1 MPALAVLT
9 PSRPPDSYGQILR
22 STALIGASSVAA
34 VALGMV
40 RAKVMAVLLG
50 PAGVGLFG
58 LYGSIVE
65 LTQSLAGMGVNS
77 SGVRQIA
84 AAVGSGDADRV
95 ARTVAV
101 LRRTS
106 LALGA
111 LGALL
116 LLVFSREISTVTF
129 GTDRH
134 TFGVALLSVAVLLRL
149 VAAGQAALIQGMRR
163 ISDLAMI
170 SVWAAVGGTIVT
182 IPAVYALGED
192 GVVPS
197 LVAVAATGILAS
209 WWYSRRV
216 RITPAAMTLSE
227 TWTEAAPLLKL
238 GFAFMASALLTI
250 GAAYAIRVTVLRTLG
265 VEAAGLYQAA
275 WAIGGLYVGFILQPM
290 GADFYPRLTASAQ
303 DHPECNRLLNEQAHV
318 GLLLAGPGAI
328 AILTVAPLVIA
339 LLYSPAFAPAAGLL
353 RWLCLGMAL
362 QAVTWPVGFLLLAKG
377 EQRLFL
383 AVDVAWTLVHVGLAW
398 ACVRSYGVD
407 GAGMAFLGSYVFHGV
422 VLYPLVRRLTGFRW
436 SSEVRLSALLFL
448 VLLAAAFS
456 AFALLPRTAATLVG
470 GLAFAVGGAYSLRV
484 LLALV
489 RADRRLPHR
498 LRGLLI
504 RLRLVTARP

>member
-1 MPALAVLT
+1 MPALTLST
-9 PSRPPDSYGQILR
+9 PSRPADSYGQILR
-22 STALIGASSVAA
+22 STALIGASSVAT
-34 VALGMV
+34 VALGVV
-40 RAKVMAVLLG
+40 RTKVVAVLLG

-58 LYGSIVE
+58 LYGSIAE
-65 LTQSLAGMGVNS
+65 LTQSIAGMGVNS

-84 AAVGSGDADRV
+84 AAVGSGDTARV

-106 LALGA
+106 LVLGA
-111 LGALL
+111 LGALW
-116 LLVFSREISTVTF
+116 LLVFSKEISAITF

-134 TFGVALLSVAVLLRL
+134 SAGVALLSVAVLLRL
-149 VAAGQAALIQGMRR
+149 VAAGQTALIQGMRR

-170 SVWAAVGGTIVT
+170 GVWAAVGGTIVT

-197 LVAVAATGILAS
+197 LVAVAATSILAS

-216 RITPAAMTLSE
+216 RTPPVGMTLAQA
-227 TWTEAAPLLKL
+227 WTEASPLLKL

-290 GADFYPRLTASAQ
+290 GADFYPRLTAAA
-303 DHPECNRLLNEQAHV
+303 DNHPECNRLLDEQAHV
-318 GLLLAGPGAI
+318 SLLLAGPAAI
-328 AILTVAPLVIA
+328 AILTAAPLVIA
-339 LLYSPAFAPAAGLL
+339 LLYTADFSPAAGLL

-383 AVDVAWTLVHVGLAW
+383 AVDLAWTLVHVGLAW
-398 ACVRSYGVD
+398 ACVRAYGVD
-407 GAGMAFLGSYVFHGV
+407 GAGMAFFGSYVFHG
-422 VLYPLVRRLTGFRW
+422 LLIYPLVRRVTGFRW
-436 SSEVRLSALLFL
+436 SAATRRSALLFL
-448 VLLAAAFS
+448 VLIAAAFL
-456 AFALLPRTAATLVG
+456 AFASLPRAAATVVG
-470 GLAFAVGGAYSLRV
+470 GLAFAVGGAHSLRV
-484 LLALV
+484 LLPLV
-489 RADRRLPHR
+489 RADRLP
-498 LRGLLI
+498 RGLSSIL
-504 RLRLVTARP
+504 LRLGLVRSR